1 MLMGAHDGAV
11 DEVQAPVQE
20 ARAVALL
27 LQAVQNALPDPRLAP
42 AVEPARHRRPRAE
55 AGRQIAPGGS
65 GAQDP
70 QQAAEHRAMIVVGAS
85 RPWFLGREQGTQL
98 LPLSIA
104 EFFTC
109 HTLSL
114 KAVCRHALV
123 RAGH

>member
-1 MLMGAHDGAV
+1 MGAHDSAV

-27 LQAVQNALPDPRLAP
+27 LQALQNALPDASLAP
-42 AVEPARHRRPRAE
+42 AVEPTRHRRPRAE

-65 GAQDP
+65 RAQNP
-70 QQAAEHRAMIVVGAS
+70 QHAAEHRAMIVVGAS

-98 LPLSIA
+98 LPASIA
-104 EFFTC
+104 EVFTC

-123 RAGH
+123 EVRT